1 MKTRIEAATN
11 GTEIANNIDENDFS
25 KKRALVLRDDER
37 YEVGSAREENLIPG
51 PKQLA
56 DAWAE
61 FLGRWPWC
69 WFATLTFRYETH
81 PEKAKKI
88 FLHWIN
94 NLNRSIF
101 GCRYTRRSTEGVIWA
116 LALEY
121 QRRDVVHFHALIGGI
136 PESVSK
142 AYWAHLWKKMA
153 GHAKLLTY
161 DPTKGARFYVS
172 KGGLIDI
179 GGPLENAL
187 ALARGNANAKTS
199 SH

>member
-1 MKTRIEAATN
+1 MPN
-11 GTEIANNIDENDFS
+11 
-25 KKRALVLRDDER
+25 
-37 YEVGSAREENLIPG
+37 SAREENPV
-51 PKQLA
+51 PSAKQLA
-56 DAWAE
+56 DESAA
-61 FLGRWPWC
+61 FLERWTWC

-81 PEKAKKI
+81 PEKAMKI
-88 FLHWIN
+88 FHHWIN

-101 GCRYTRRSTEGVIWA
+101 GCRYTRRPTEGVIWA

-153 GHAKLLTY
+153 GHAKILTY

-172 KGGLIDI
+172 KGIRKGGRIEID
-179 GGPLENAL
+179 GPLENAL
-187 ALARGNANAKTS
+187 ASARGNANAKTR